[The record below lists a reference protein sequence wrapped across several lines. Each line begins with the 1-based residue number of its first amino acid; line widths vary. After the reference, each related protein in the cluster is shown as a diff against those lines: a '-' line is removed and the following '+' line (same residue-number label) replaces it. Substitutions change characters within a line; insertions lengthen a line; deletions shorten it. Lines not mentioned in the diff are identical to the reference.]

1 MSIHVAVKG
10 AERTIPSW
18 EHLQAQRPNHKS
30 FEESKSPSIRPW
42 IQAWAL
48 TWMIHWWGF
57 LATAMKVLL
66 SEQVGTHADHTLI
79 FYFHEAMGQT
89 ESIYSNIYSAL
100 LESEQRHY
108 CIARGFLKW
117 PGPRMGLSPANPLCF
132 PRVWGAMVTG
142 LWMSCHQWGPILT
155 QTMISYWEGG
165 RQRDFRKQENK
176 SIASK
181 LYIALIPQLVCNSE
195 GLQTVRLLCNN
206 PWDQI
211 HIELKDFEER

>member
-57 LATAMKVLL
+57 LATAKKVLL
-66 SEQVGTHADHTLI
+66 SEQVGTHADHTLL

-117 PGPRMGLSPANPLCF
+117 PGPTMGLSPANPSAF
-132 PRVWGAMVTG
+132 PGFGVPWSLGFGWAATSEVPFSLKPWSATG
-142 LWMSCHQWGPILT
+142 R
-155 QTMISYWEGG
+155 GG
-165 RQRDFRKQENK
+165 GKGTSESRK
-176 SIASK
+176 
-181 LYIALIPQLVCNSE
+181 
-195 GLQTVRLLCNN
+195 TN
-206 PWDQI
+206 P
-211 HIELKDFEER
+211 